1 MQNQRY
7 AKSKFQTCK
16 KFKIYKFNNGKCFL
30 LFPNKKKTEKNK
42 RTDVPDKYFLVT
54 NNEIV
59 RIRYL
64 IVYGTDA
71 KNSERANLATCN
83 NDNMGNTI
91 VQWAFRHKWLVA
103 MIIYTIILAI
113 LGTSNSR
120 HGHYMRQFVREAM
133 LKAFNYVKTFQFV
146 GFDLLQ
152 KLFD

>member
-1 MQNQRY
+1 M
-7 AKSKFQTCK
+7 
-16 KFKIYKFNNGKCFL
+16 
-30 LFPNKKKTEKNK
+30 
-42 RTDVPDKYFLVT
+42 T

-83 NDNMGNTI
+83 SDYTGNAI
-91 VQWAFRHKWLVA
+91 VQWALRHKWLVA
-103 MIIYTIILAI
+103 MMIYTIILAI

-133 LKAFNYVKTFQFV
+133 HKAINYVKTLQFV
-146 GFDLLQ
+146 GFELLQ
-152 KLFD
+152 QLFD